1 MQGKRR
7 NEPGSS
13 DECHRPTKRARLTEI
28 HPYDSDSKLRSQDNN
43 AIFAAIDLL
52 SSLSDELLIRIL
64 SFLSTSNLLGI
75 SPVSRR
81 FYRLSADSQLWRTH
95 FYHRFVLPRA
105 LKIPGFRDG
114 SARDSSRIQFSTRRT
129 VWADGGWGRR
139 DALGDSVDWKRQ
151 YKLRHNWASGNALVQ
166 EVKVGESL
174 LGSAGAGKTLLK
186 VIEGIA
192 VTADCVSGMRAWDL
206 KTREP
211 VAQISFKHGNCGSS
225 PTCLAIDARKFE
237 NKRLDI
243 AVGFLD
249 GSFGV
254 WELYIKEGRFQKRY
268 KHEKSSNG
276 RLVEIVYQHPFILTA
291 TESVLIS
298 LYDFERVSS
307 GGKLVASSSQRDTVT
322 LKERGSE
329 AAAETATL
337 PESERP
343 MAASPLSKCDKTHN
357 PLQGATLLPAPI
369 LLTSLKS
376 HTSRAPLALSI
387 RQVTS
392 HVIASIAYTF
402 STLEGWSIGIQDL
415 QIRPQGAGQPASEIV
430 STGLAFTKP
439 VKAAPAVLLTSS
451 TASPQLPSQ
460 TQTPE
465 GPTTLCYSHPY
476 LLAALPDNTM
486 ILYICTSNATKLDIS
501 AGIRLWGHTSGI
513 SDAEITTRGKA
524 VSVSSRGEQIRVWE
538 LEGRVSGKS
547 IEIRPKTTSGSVFTD
562 TIVPSP
568 EATPDR
574 WDDRHNW
581 VGFDDEMV
589 IVLKEAMDGKESL
602 VVYDF
607 S

>member
-7 NEPGSS
+7 HAPDSS
-13 DECHRPTKRARLTEI
+13 DERPGPAKRGRFTAT
-28 HPYDSDSKLRSQDNN
+28 HPDDSKSRPQGR
-43 AIFAAIDLL
+43 AVFAADDFL

-81 FYRLSADSQLWRTH
+81 FYRLSADSQLWRTLY
-95 FYHRFVLPRA
+95 YHRFVLPRA

-151 YKLRHNWASGNALVQ
+151 YKLRHNWASGNASVQ

-174 LGSAGAGKTLLK
+174 YDSVDTGKTLVK

-206 KTREP
+206 KTKEP
-211 VAQISFKHGNCGSS
+211 IAQIDFNDGNDGSF
-225 PTCLAIDARKFE
+225 PTCIAMDTRNLE
-237 NKRLDI
+237 NKRLDVS
-243 AVGFLD
+243 VGFLD

-254 WELYIKEGRFQKRY
+254 WGLDFEEGRFQKRY
-268 KHEKSSNG
+268 RHEKSSNG
-276 RLVEIVYQHPFILTA
+276 QLVEIVYHHPFILTA
-291 TESVLIS
+291 TESVLVS
-298 LYDFERVSS
+298 LYDFERTSS
-307 GGKLVASSSQRDTVT
+307 GQKPATAIGKRDTIT
-322 LKERGSE
+322 LVERETEATSGS
-329 AAAETATL
+329 AAY
-337 PESERP
+337 PESESP
-343 MAASPLSKCDKTHN
+343 MTAFPLPKVGKTQESP
-357 PLQGATLLPAPI
+357 QGITPFPAPV

-387 RQVTS
+387 RQVAS

-402 STLEGWSIGIQDL
+402 STHEGWSIGIQDL
-415 QIRPQGAGQPASEIV
+415 QIRRQGAGQPSSEIA
-430 STGLAFTKP
+430 STRLAFTKP
-439 VKAAPAVLLTSS
+439 VKAASSISSTSS
-451 TASPQLPSQ
+451 TASPQLQSQ
-460 TQTPE
+460 TQIPE

-476 LLAALPDNTM
+476 LLATMPDNTM
-486 ILYICTSNATKLDIS
+486 ILHICTSNATKLNLS
-501 AGIRLWGHTSGI
+501 SGIRLWGHTSGI
-513 SDAEITTRGKA
+513 SDAEITARGKA
-524 VSVSSRGEQIRVWE
+524 VSVSSRGEEIRVWE

-547 IEIRPKTTSGSVFTD
+547 IEIRPKSTLGSAPTD
-562 TIVPSP
+562 IALPSP
-568 EATPDR
+568 EATTER
-574 WDDRHNW
+574 WDDRRNW

-589 IVLKEAMDGKESL
+589 IVLKEAKDGKESL
-602 VVYDF
+602 LVYDF

>member
-1 MQGKRR
+1 MQRKRR
-7 NEPGSS
+7 DAPGSS
-13 DECHRPTKRARLTEI
+13 DERPRPTKRARFTETQ
-28 HPYDSDSKLRSQDNN
+28 PYDSNSSPRPQDK
-43 AIFAAIDLL
+43 AIFAADDLL

-81 FYRLSADSQLWRTH
+81 FYRLSADSQLWRTLY
-95 FYHRFVLPRA
+95 YHRFVLPRA

-129 VWADGGWGRR
+129 VLADGGWGRR

-174 LGSAGAGKTLLK
+174 LESVGAGKTLVK

-192 VTADCVSGMRAWDL
+192 VTADCVSGMRAWNL

-211 VAQISFKHGNCGSS
+211 IAQISFKEGNPRSY

-237 NKRLDI
+237 NKRLDV

-249 GSFGV
+249 GSFSV
-254 WELYIKEGRFQKRY
+254 WELNIEDGRFQKRY

-276 RLVEIVYQHPFILTA
+276 RLVEIVYHHPFILTA

-298 LYDFERVSS
+298 LYDFERASS
-307 GGKLVASSSQRDTVT
+307 GGKPMASSSQRDTVT
-322 LKERGSE
+322 LKEGGTE
-329 AAAETATL
+329 AAAESATL
-337 PESERP
+337 PESESP
-343 MAASPLSKCDKTHN
+343 VAAFPLSKCDKAQKT
-357 PLQGATLLPAPI
+357 LQGIMLLPAPI

-387 RQVTS
+387 RQVAS

-402 STLEGWSIGIQDL
+402 STLEGWSIGVQDL
-415 QIRPQGAGQPASEIV
+415 QIRRHGAGQPSSEIV
-430 STGLAFTKP
+430 STRLAFTKP
-439 VKAAPAVLLTSS
+439 LKAAPTGSSSSS
-451 TASPQLPSQ
+451 TASPRLPFQ

-476 LLAALPDNTM
+476 LLATLPDNTM
-486 ILYICTSNATKLDIS
+486 ILHICTSNATKLDLS
-501 AGIRLWGHTSGI
+501 SGIRLWGHTSGI

-524 VSVSSRGEQIRVWE
+524 VSVSSRGEEIRVWE

-547 IEIRPKTTSGSVFTD
+547 IEIRPKSTSGSVSTD
-562 TIVPSP
+562 IAVPSP
-568 EATPDR
+568 GATPDR
-574 WDDRHNW
+574 WDDRRNW

-589 IVLKEAMDGKESL
+589 IVLKEAIDGKESL